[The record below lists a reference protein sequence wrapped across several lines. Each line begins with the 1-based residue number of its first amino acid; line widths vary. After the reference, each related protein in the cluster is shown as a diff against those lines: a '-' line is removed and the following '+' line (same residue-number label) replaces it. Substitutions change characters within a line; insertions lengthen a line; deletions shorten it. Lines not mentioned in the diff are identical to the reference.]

1 MTRPA
6 SPSEMRIP
14 IVRPFM
20 PDLAEIQHEL
30 AECLR
35 TGLVTN
41 NGPHVQRFEDELWRF
56 WGCRIK
62 PSVNCNGEMALFHL
76 LQAWK
81 ERLGAGPHDSF
92 EVLLPSFTFAG
103 TVNAVVANNL
113 KPVFCDVDDTLVLD
127 LRKVEVDSPDV
138 RMILPVGAYGN
149 LCDLDSLGQLA
160 QRHQLA
166 VVLDNAPAFGS
177 RFKGRHP
184 HAWGFTEILSFH
196 ATKVFSS
203 MEGGATIV
211 HDEALDAAL
220 RRLKDFGQFEKAR
233 GDVDVPG
240 LNSKMTE
247 VCALV
252 GLRNLARAGEMLAL
266 RGRVIAR
273 YREFFGG
280 LEARGRLRQ
289 MRVAPEVGC
298 TYLYFP
304 VVLGEEATA
313 FADHMQ
319 SRGIGVR
326 RYYTATHRLKF
337 YEGRYR
343 RQDLSHTE
351 AIRDRVVSLPLHT
364 TMTDAEMEYLFATV
378 ESYFGGGRP

>member
-1 MTRPA
+1 
-6 SPSEMRIP
+6 MRIP
-14 IVRPFM
+14 IVRPAM
-20 PDLAEIQHEL
+20 PELAEIQEDL

-35 TGLVTN
+35 SGLVTN
-41 NGPHVQRFEDELWRF
+41 NGPHVQRFEEALWAH
-56 WGCRIK
+56 WGCRIR

-127 LRKVEVDSPDV
+127 LRKLEADSRDV
-138 RMILPVGAYGN
+138 RMVLPVGAYGN
-149 LCDLDSLGQLA
+149 LCDLDALA
-160 QRHQLA
+160 QFAHRHELA

-177 RFKGRHP
+177 RFHGRHP
-184 HAWGFTEILSFH
+184 HEWGFSEIYSFH
-196 ATKVFSS
+196 ATKIFNS
-203 MEGGATIV
+203 MEGGATLV
-211 HDEALDAAL
+211 HDDALDAML
-220 RRLKDFGQFEKAR
+220 RRLKDFGQFEKTR
-233 GDVDVPG
+233 GDVDMPG

-252 GLRNLARAGEMLAL
+252 VLRNLARVDETLAS
-266 RGRVIAR
+266 RSRVIAR
-273 YREFFGG
+273 YVEFFGG
-280 LEARGRLRQ
+280 LERRGLLRT
-289 MRVAPEVGC
+289 MRVAPEVSC

-304 VVLGEEATA
+304 VVLDEEASA

-319 SRGIGVR
+319 ANGVGVR
-326 RYYTATHRLKF
+326 RYYTATHALKL
-337 YEGRYR
+337 YQGRYR

-351 AIRDRVVSLPLHT
+351 AIRDRVVSLPLHS
-364 TMTDAEMEYLFATV
+364 TMTEAEMDHLFGAV
-378 ESYFGGGRP
+378 ASYFSGRNA